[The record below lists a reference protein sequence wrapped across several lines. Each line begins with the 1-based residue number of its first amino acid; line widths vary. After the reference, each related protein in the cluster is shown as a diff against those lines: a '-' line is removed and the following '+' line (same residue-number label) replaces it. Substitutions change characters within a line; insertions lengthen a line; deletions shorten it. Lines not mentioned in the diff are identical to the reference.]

1 MINKDRRHTEFF
13 ILLTLLIVTR
23 VADGIL
29 TYKITP
35 DLSREPNP
43 LVSIFG
49 FGWAGLILVALAIII
64 PTVIL

>member
-35 DLSREPNP
+35 DLSRELNP